1 MLCREVEQEG
11 EAHLIKRALSVLGG
25 LGPGAGLEGAVGLQL
40 VTGIHSDRGVVPED
54 ENQSAGIIRTWVQT
68 QGGEGYSH
76 TGTHTHTNRER
87 ETDTHTQTHTHSTHT
102 HTHKHAHTHTHTHI
116 ETDRHA

>member
-40 VTGIHSDRGVVPED
+40 VTGVNSDRGVVPEG
-54 ENQSAGIIRTWVQT
+54 ENQSAGIMRSWIQT
-68 QGGEGYSH
+68 QGGEGC
-76 TGTHTHTNRER
+76 
-87 ETDTHTQTHTHSTHT
+87 
-102 HTHKHAHTHTHTHI
+102 
-116 ETDRHA
+116 